1 MPFFIFQYVR
11 HDDDDDDDAAA
22 DSISYRESLY
32 EFISDI
38 ED

>member
-1 MPFFIFQYVR
+1 MPFFVFQYVR
-11 HDDDDDDDAAA
+11 HDDDSQSFE